1 MGSGRIRTHCVHQS
15 VASKAFG
22 GGVPI
27 WALFAQKREAAF
39 NGKTQAR
46 INILMESGRI
56 RAHCVHQSVASKAFG
71 GGVPILVVNRTLVGG
86 GDVY

>member
-1 MGSGRIRTHCVHQS
+1 MNCDRG
-15 VASKAFG
+15 
-22 GGVPI
+22 
-27 WALFAQKREAAF
+27 AAF

-71 GGVPILVVNRTLVGG
+71 GGVPILVAYVLNFGG